1 MPDVNEPLN
10 ESHCAILSEHEI
22 APQGIYDHE
31 YDLVERRMRF
41 SAKPFIPII
50 AVLPVCKTGQYRLI
64 GEEASCEDQDRN
76 GEKEVRK
83 SETGH
88 AQTARRSHA
97 SK

>member
-31 YDLVERRMRF
+31 YDLVERRMCFR
-41 SAKPFIPII
+41 ADPFLSIVTILPI
-50 AVLPVCKTGQYRLI
+50 CKTGQYRLI
-64 GEEASCEDQDRN
+64 GKEASCEYQDRDR
-76 GEKEVRK
+76 EEEVRK
-83 SETGH
+83 SKTGH

>member
-1 MPDVNEPLN
+1 MNGPLN
-10 ESHCAILSEHEI
+10 KSHGAILSEYEI

-31 YDLVERRMRF
+31 YDLVERRIRVR
-41 SAKPFIPII
+41 AEPFLPII
-50 AVLPVCKTGQYRLI
+50 AVRPICKTGQYRLV

-83 SETGH
+83 SKTGQ

-97 SK
+97 FK